1 MRQSANEEQQVDEER
16 AKGDGDV
23 TPFSRTYVLTII
35 LNLKV

>member
-23 TPFSRTYVLTII
+23 TPFPRYLCTDNNT
-35 LNLKV
+35 